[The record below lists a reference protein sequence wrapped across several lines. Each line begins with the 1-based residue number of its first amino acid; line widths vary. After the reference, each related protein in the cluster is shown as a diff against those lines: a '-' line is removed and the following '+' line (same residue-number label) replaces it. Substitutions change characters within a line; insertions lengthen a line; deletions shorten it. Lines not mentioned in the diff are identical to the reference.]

1 MQVLS
6 IFLHEQQN
14 VDYELHSFWKEST
27 QETAWTYERVM

>member
-14 VDYELHSFWKEST
+14 VEYELHSFWKESA
-27 QETAWTYERVM
+27 QETARTYKRVM